1 MRLHLWATPY
11 IVADSAT
18 TGKTM
23 DLTRWKSILV
33 PREMYLEV
41 REMAAQQG
49 RTISGQ
55 LRIMHDSYKMRTKW
69 RPSSTTKADETAEG

>member
-1 MRLHLWATPY
+1 MSQTARNKA
-11 IVADSAT
+11 
-18 TGKTM
+18 GKTSNM

-41 REMAAQQG
+41 KEMASQQG

-55 LRIMHDSYKMRTKW
+55 LRVMHDSYKTKTKW
-69 RPSSTTKADETAEG
+69 RSSRAEESAAEGM

>member
-1 MRLHLWATPY
+1 
-11 IVADSAT
+11 
-18 TGKTM
+18 M

-41 REMAAQQG
+41 KEMASKNG

-55 LRIMHDSYKMRTKW
+55 LRVMHDAYKAKTKW
-69 RPSSTTKADETAEG
+69 RATTSTSKASEDSSSDMR